1 MAKFLNIKIIRILF
15 GILFFMALIMGGIHF
30 RGELEKFHELSL
42 HRRILFVPLF
52 ASQIA
57 IWWSLSYS
65 WKTSLRLMGKHHIRT
80 GDAFVHVTLCNAA
93 KYIPGSLWGY
103 LARHHLLVADGVSH
117 LNGISV
123 MSWDALG
130 SLLSGI
136 FVGSLLCITVIV
148 QMGAHLWLICAILVL
163 LSIAIAVPRVL
174 LLMPTSWRRVLRID
188 ALDVTDSGMRFLYV
202 NLAYSFTWLIVGA
215 SYCTVSAMILP
226 EFPTLQD
233 AFIVAGSCCLG
244 IVAGFLAFFAPGGI
258 GVREALSSSVMAT
271 VVPLEHAFA
280 IAICFRIW
288 TTFTDIFGGVLGLLW
303 HRSIQPRIK

>member
-1 MAKFLNIKIIRILF
+1 MTKFLNIKIIRILF
-15 GILFFMALIMGGIHF
+15 GILFFTALIIGGHHF
-30 RGELEKFHELSL
+30 WGELQKFHELSI
-42 HRRILFVPLF
+42 HHRILFLPLF

-65 WKTSLRLMGKHHIRT
+65 WKTSLRLMGKHHITT

-130 SLLSGI
+130 SLLSGT
-136 FVGSLLCITVIV
+136 FVGSLLCITVIFQGDV
-148 QMGAHLWLICAILVL
+148 QLWLIWSILSL
-163 LSIAIAVPRVL
+163 LPVVIALPRVL
-174 LLMPTSWRRVLRID
+174 LLMPTSWRRMFRID
-188 ALDVTDSGMRFLYV
+188 VLDVKDSGTRFLLV
-202 NLAYSFTWLIVGA
+202 NLTYTFTWLIVGA

-226 EFPTLQD
+226 EFPTLRD
-233 AFIVAGSCCLG
+233 AFILAGSCCLG

-288 TTFTDIFGGVLGLLW
+288 TTFTDILGGVLGFLW
-303 HRSIQPRIK
+303 YRSIHGRI